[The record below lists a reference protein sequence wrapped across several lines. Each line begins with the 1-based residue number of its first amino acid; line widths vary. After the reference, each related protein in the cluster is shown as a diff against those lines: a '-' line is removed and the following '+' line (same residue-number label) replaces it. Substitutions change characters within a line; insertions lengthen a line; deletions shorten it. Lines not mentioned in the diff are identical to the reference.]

1 MMMRRR
7 RRWQPTQAR
16 MTYSTAEGKEPRF
29 VVSDGSSHLDNG
41 IIIIDIIIV
50 IIAIIIIIVII
61 IPDDVFDALGCED
74 EKEEE
79 EEVGGRVA
87 YELQKWLSAS

>member
-1 MMMRRR
+1 
-7 RRWQPTQAR
+7 

-50 IIAIIIIIVII
+50 IIAIIIIVII

-87 YELQKWLSAS
+87 DELQKWLSAS

>member
-1 MMMRRR
+1 MMMMRR

-50 IIAIIIIIVII
+50 IIAIIIIVII

-87 YELQKWLSAS
+87 DELQKWLSAS

>member
-1 MMMRRR
+1 MMMMMR

-50 IIAIIIIIVII
+50 IIAIIIIVII

-87 YELQKWLSAS
+87 DELQKWLSAS

>member
-1 MMMRRR
+1 MMRRG
-7 RRWQPTQAR
+7 RWQPTQAR

-50 IIAIIIIIVII
+50 IIAIIIIVII

-87 YELQKWLSAS
+87 DELQKWLSAS